1 MSLVDAEGRTA
12 VQVRITGRLFSLVE
26 DWRRRQPQ
34 IVSRAA
40 ALRVL
45 LEQALTDASV
55 AQPSERRPS

>member
-1 MSLVDAEGRTA
+1 MILADADGHTA
-12 VQVRITGRLFSLVE
+12 IQVRINGRLFLLVE

-34 IVSRAA
+34 IVSRAV
-40 ALRVL
+40 ALRTL